1 MNVTSDL
8 IIQTLKGWVETKT
21 PIAPQTYL
29 DAALKLNILI
39 QGEMDKITELEQKC
53 AEIEIRTIEQG
64 KSSVEAKTRLKTHTE
79 WMDYKKQE
87 GKVKQIQEYIRIAKK
102 YANIINDQLNSGL

>member
-1 MNVTSDL
+1 MTVTSEL

-39 QGEMDKITELEQKC
+39 QGEMDKMTELDQKC
-53 AEIEIRTIEQG
+53 AEIEIHIIEQG
-64 KSSVEAKTRLKTHTE
+64 KSSVEAKTRLKTHIE
-79 WMDYKKQE
+79 WVEFKKQE

-102 YANIINDQLNSGL
+102 YAGVVNDQLRSGL